1 MKRILIALIVV
12 VLLAGSF
19 NTSPVAAQTTC
30 GTTYTV
36 QKGDYLTLIARKCG
50 TTASAILALNPGIKN
65 WNIIFPGQVLK
76 LPVGTQPSVV
86 AGSVYIVKPG
96 DTLSGIAALFKVS
109 LSSILKTNPSIT
121 NANRIEKGQQI
132 KLPEGA
138 AQVRTVGVTPVSGKA
153 GEAITLGATGFKP
166 NSEVD
171 IRFGLTES
179 ATESIG
185 KATTDSRGAV
195 LQKVNVPT
203 TAQTGKAYVFVIRS
217 TANTAELAV
226 SNTFMVGS
234 ATAPADKKEYV
245 VVRGDSLRK
254 IADRFDTTVAA
265 ILALNSKITNP
276 NLILVGQRITI
287 PVGQSGAAVT
297 LIPTTGSAGS
307 KITVVADGFP
317 VNQNVDVRLELQGTS
332 TVVIVDGK
340 TDVSGYLKIEVTLPS
355 NAKAGEKW
363 VVRVKTTDLAKAVE
377 AVSGTFTVK

>member
-1 MKRILIALIVV
+1 MKSMLFALIIG
-12 VLLAGSF
+12 VLLAGSLGA
-19 NTSPVAAQTTC
+19 SPAAAQSTC

-36 QKGDYLTLIARKCG
+36 QKGDYLNSIARKCS
-50 TTASAILALNPGIKN
+50 TTASAILAVNPGIKN

-76 LPVGTQPSVV
+76 LPAGTQPSVV

-109 LSSILKTNPSIT
+109 LSSFLKVNPSIT

-153 GEAITLGATGFKP
+153 GDVITLGATGFKP

-179 ATESIG
+179 ATESIV
-185 KATTDSRGAV
+185 KVTTDSRGAV

-203 TAQTGKAYVFVIRS
+203 TAQTGKAYVFVVRS
-217 TANTAELAV
+217 TANTVESAV
-226 SNTFMVGS
+226 SNAFTVGE
-234 ATAPADKKEYV
+234 TASDKKEYV

-265 ILALNSKITNP
+265 ILALNPKITNP

-287 PVGQSGAAVT
+287 PVGQSGAAVS
-297 LIPTTGSAGS
+297 LIPTTGTAGS

-332 TVVIVDGK
+332 TVVVVDGK
-340 TDVSGYLKIEVTLPS
+340 TDVSGYMKIEVTLPS
-355 NAKAGEKW
+355 SAKAGEKW
-363 VVRVKTTDLAKAVE
+363 LVRVITSDLAKAVE
-377 AVSGTFTVK
+377 AVSGTFTIK